1 MIATSPR
8 ARRRASPLIAF
19 VVLCAAAGC
28 GERFYPVR
36 GKVVYEDGS
45 PMPEGFVVAE
55 MKDGD
60 AVVMMRGEVHPD
72 GTFQLGTL
80 RPGDGARP
88 GKYRVLITP
97 RARTPGEEDLPPVLD
112 TKFQSF
118 ETSGLSVEVQKAPNE
133 FTFKVT
139 KPKTRRR

>member
-1 MIATSPR
+1 M
-8 ARRRASPLIAF
+8 
-19 VVLCAAAGC
+19 AG
-28 GERFYPVR
+28 GGPALYPVR

-60 AVVMMRGEVHPD
+60 TVVMMRGEIHPD
-72 GTFQLGTL
+72 GTFQLGSL

-88 GKYRVLITP
+88 GKYRVLVTG
-97 RARTPGEEDLPPVLD
+97 RARAPAEEHLPPVID

-118 ETSGLSVEVQKAPNE
+118 ETSGLEVEVRKAPND

-139 KPKTRRR
+139 KPKVPPRGSVGRQAGMSSWRG